1 MATLELKFGDLFNS
15 DADAIGHG
23 TNTHG
28 LMGAGIAV
36 LFRKKHPQMYAR
48 YNELCKIFG
57 DDLGG
62 STFLYFSDDEAEGY
76 SHVANI
82 FSQKAPGA
90 NAKVD
95 LLVDGVKD
103 AFAALW
109 GEAEIDEPHLAIP
122 LIGCGIGGL
131 DWDSE
136 VHPAL
141 KKLARELPAGWKL
154 TVVSNEPREGF
165 VA

>member
-1 MATLELKFGDLFNS
+1 MATLNLKFGDLFEVE
-15 DADAIGHG
+15 ADAVGHG

-36 LFRKKHPQMYAR
+36 LFRKRHPEMYER

-57 DDLGG
+57 DELGG
-62 STFLYFSDDEAEGY
+62 HAYIYLSDNQAPNY
-76 SHVANI
+76 NYVANI

-95 LLVDGVKD
+95 LFVNGVKD
-103 AFAALW
+103 AFKQLW
-109 GEAEIDEPHLAIP
+109 AENEIEAPHLAIP

-131 DWDSE
+131 EWETD
-136 VHPAL
+136 VYPAL
-141 KKLARELPAGWKL
+141 LELTANLPEDWTI
-154 TVVSNEPREGF
+154 TVVSNEPRDGF
-165 VA
+165 EA